1 MSSLKAR
8 ELSGYLPRRVEGGRL
23 PHTSSGH
30 VSAHP
35 QSHHVFL
42 QKVGKVTWRHLDER
56 GRSQSGTLPRES
68 ASAVHLCL
76 QQRRNIS
83 SLSKASAGLHHHL
96 GGGGEVSRSP
106 RRLTPTCAKF
116 TEEEGTKAGHVT
128 ETCSGSSR
136 KVEEKYP
143 TSPSATADPRPEQ
156 NNRGGGGS
164 DPGSLPAERFILP
177 YQLHSLCYDTH
188 TGFVYC
194 DYGQHE
200 ASAGAS
206 AHSARPPLFCST
218 CQCGFSLPARSG

>member
-1 MSSLKAR
+1 MVVFLTRPPATCPLTPS
-8 ELSGYLPRRVEGGRL
+8 PI
-23 PHTSSGH
+23 TSSFRRSGR
-30 VSAHP
+30 SP
-35 QSHHVFL
+35 
-42 QKVGKVTWRHLDER
+42 GVTWTR
-56 GRSQSGTLPRES
+56 
-68 ASAVHLCL
+68 
-76 QQRRNIS
+76 
-83 SLSKASAGLHHHL
+83 
-96 GGGGEVSRSP
+96 GGGARAARCHESLPLPSTCACNRGETSARSRRRPLVSSIIWGGGSEVSRSP

-116 TEEEGTKAGHVT
+116 TEEEGTRAGHVT